1 MTSLI
6 IAGIVIV
13 LVVTLLIKG
22 FYPQAALFIGGLAL
36 LGATAAFDFGE
47 VLYADKSTNFAA
59 FDVFKA
65 FCTGFSSRIA
75 GLGLTLMAIGGF
87 SRYMEYVGAS
97 GALFSVFERPLSKIK
112 SPYVLLAAAFLAS
125 QCLVVFIPSHAGL
138 ALLLM
143 VMLYPILIRSGVSP
157 LSA

>member
-47 VLYADKSTNFAA
+47 VLSADKSTNFAA

-65 FCTGFSSRIA
+65 FCTGFYTRIRK
-75 GLGLTLMAIGGF
+75 GSFETGCRGGNMHIQFLSGIDFLHFCAIHRDF
-87 SRYMEYVGAS
+87 N
-97 GALFSVFERPLSKIK
+97 LS
-112 SPYVLLAAAFLAS
+112 P
-125 QCLVVFIPSHAGL
+125 
-138 ALLLM
+138 
-143 VMLYPILIRSGVSP
+143 
-157 LSA
+157 